1 MRSSFKIGRILGIE
15 IGIHVS
21 WLFIFAFL
29 TWSLAVGYFP
39 LDDVLPGR
47 SSATYWLLGAVSSLS
62 LFASVLA
69 HEIGHS
75 IVARRNGIPVKN
87 IILFIFGG
95 ASNITKE
102 AETPGAEFRMAV
114 TGPIVSFVL
123 SAIFF
128 VIYFASG
135 GVETKTA
142 LNAVVVYLAQINLV
156 LGVFN
161 LLPGFPLDGG
171 RVFRSIIW
179 KINKDELKATR
190 IAATTGQVIA
200 YIFIFGGIAL
210 AFTVGIGGLWL
221 ALIGWFLAS
230 AASASYQQSVLSE
243 ALKGVKVKEI
253 SGASVKTAS
262 PNLTIEQALAIMME
276 NNQRAL
282 PVMDGGRMA
291 GLLSMTD
298 VKKTPRDLWTSETI
312 DRIMTPA
319 SEVKTVA
326 PDDDIAAALELLQS
340 SGYNQL
346 PVMSNGQLRGML
358 SRADLLNFIQ
368 LKQEIAR

>member
-1 MRSSFKIGRILGIE
+1 MRSSFRLGRILGIE

-21 WLFIFAFL
+21 WLFIFGFL
-29 TWSLAVGYFP
+29 TWSLAAGYFP
-39 LDDVLPGR
+39 SPDVLPGR
-47 SSATYWLLGAVSSLS
+47 DTALYWTLGAISSLS

-75 IVARRNGIPVKN
+75 IIARRNGIPVKN
-87 IILFIFGG
+87 ITLFIFGG

-114 TGPIVSFVL
+114 TGPLVSFGL

-128 VIYFASG
+128 AIYFIG
-135 GVETKTA
+135 GQAQTS
-142 LNAVVVYLAQINLV
+142 LNAVVVYLAQINLI

-179 KINKDELKATR
+179 KINKDEVKATR

-200 YIFIFGGIAL
+200 YLLIFGGIAL
-210 AFTVGIGGLWL
+210 AFTIGLSGLWL

-230 AASASYQQSVLSE
+230 AASASLQQSVLSE
-243 ALKGVKVKEI
+243 ALKGVKVKEVAGTGI
-253 SGASVKTAS
+253 KTTAADV
-262 PNLTIEQALAIMME
+262 TVEKALAAMLE
-276 NNQRAL
+276 FNQRAL
-282 PVMDGGRMA
+282 PVMEGDRLV
-291 GLLSMTD
+291 GLVSMTD
-298 VKKTPRDLWTSETI
+298 VKRTPRDSWSSETVNN
-312 DRIMTPA
+312 IMTLA
-319 SEVKTVA
+319 TEVKTVTM
-326 PDDDIAAALELLQS
+326 DDDLAKALELLQS
-340 SGYNQL
+340 AGYNQL
-346 PVMSNGQLRGML
+346 PVMAEGRLRGMI
-358 SRADLLNFIQ
+358 SRTDLLNFIQ